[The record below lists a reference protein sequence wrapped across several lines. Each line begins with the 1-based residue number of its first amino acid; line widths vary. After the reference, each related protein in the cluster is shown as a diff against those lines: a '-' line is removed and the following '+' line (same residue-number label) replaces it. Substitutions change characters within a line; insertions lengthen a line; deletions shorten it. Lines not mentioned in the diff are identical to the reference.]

1 MSQEEAKTI
10 FESES
15 KEAFDGLMARGYRYL
30 GVSESR
36 DDLLG
41 IYLRI
46 EFENRDI
53 GRKIALHYIPEAK
66 NRPDGLNLYFE
77 NDRGDCFSA
86 FEYLKS
92 QGESPDVVSRLQM
105 SGYAGS
111 LKERMHSCLTELRKL
126 FDEALPTV
134 VDGKDWKEVPVDWDG
149 YR

>member
-1 MSQEEAKTI
+1 M
-10 FESES
+10 
-15 KEAFDGLMARGYRYL
+15 
-30 GVSESR
+30 
-36 DDLLG
+36 LG

-46 EFENRDI
+46 EFEKRDI

-92 QGESPDVVSRLQM
+92 QGESSDVVGRLQIR
-105 SGYAGS
+105 GYAGS

-126 FDEALPTV
+126 LDEGLPTV
-134 VDGKDWKEVPVDWDG
+134 VDGKDWMEIPVDWDG